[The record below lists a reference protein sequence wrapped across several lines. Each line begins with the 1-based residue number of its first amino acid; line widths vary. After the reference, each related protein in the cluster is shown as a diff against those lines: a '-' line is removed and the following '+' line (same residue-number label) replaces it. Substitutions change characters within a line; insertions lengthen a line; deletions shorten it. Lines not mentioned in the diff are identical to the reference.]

1 MTLQP
6 NLYPILTRRAPSTQ
20 THQPLH
26 VDTQLLAHLSH
37 SSSPLRPKRPDQAR
51 SADPTRRAKHKR
63 AGWRRLDMTTCQLGP
78 QAADAGNE

>member
-26 VDTQLLAHLSH
+26 VDTQLLAHLSLPAAAH
-37 SSSPLRPKRPDQAR
+37 CAPS
-51 SADPTRRAKHKR
+51 DPTKPGLPTRLVELSTSVL
-63 AGWRRLDMTTCQLGP
+63 AGVGWT
-78 QAADAGNE
+78 